1 MDSKSAF
8 RVMGSIILVSSFLSV
23 FVAIPGQNGLVCS
36 NGVGLGS
43 SDTKVIESAH
53 SDDDGQADTESAGTP
68 PESLNHGSE
77 TPDDSSTDHS

>member
-36 NGVGLGS
+36 NGIPDLAAVIPRLLS
-43 SDTKVIESAH
+43 LLIQTTMDKPTLNQLELHQKV
-53 SDDDGQADTESAGTP
+53 
-68 PESLNHGSE
+68 
-77 TPDDSSTDHS
+77 